1 METVSVFIVNILI
14 SKPVSLQDQL
24 EKLNGMVW
32 PVLLNRA
39 KEQIQLL
46 FEAGYEIVVMEAAV
60 LLQAGWDQH
69 VHEVW
74 ACIIPPEEVIGQVAK
89 RNL

>member
-1 METVSVFIVNILI
+1 
-14 SKPVSLQDQL
+14 
-24 EKLNGMVW
+24 MVW

-39 KEQIQLL
+39 KEQIQILY
-46 FEAGYEIVVMEAAV
+46 EAGYQIVVMEAAI

-74 ACIIPPEEVIGQVAK
+74 ACIIPPEEVISRLRRKEIYEVMYWYQSHISHLLGTPLMCK
-89 RNL
+89 C

>member
-1 METVSVFIVNILI
+1 
-14 SKPVSLQDQL
+14 
-24 EKLNGMVW
+24 MVW

-39 KEQIQLL
+39 KEKIQVL
-46 FEAGYEIVVMEAAV
+46 FEAGYQIVVMEAAI

-74 ACIIPPEEVIGQVAK
+74 ACIIPPEEVIGQVEAK
-89 RNL
+89 KKIVK